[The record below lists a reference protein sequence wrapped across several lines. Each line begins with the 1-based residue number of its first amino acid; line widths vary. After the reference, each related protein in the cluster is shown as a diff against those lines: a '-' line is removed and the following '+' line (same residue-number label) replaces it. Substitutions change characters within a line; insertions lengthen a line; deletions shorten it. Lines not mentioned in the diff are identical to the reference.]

1 MLSSDDL
8 HLFLASSDDH
18 IVHLL
23 APYRRLAMDEG
34 WMSRHG
40 GAVRI
45 LSYELLGFKNLLT
58 FASHKSRVNSFQME
72 VENLLFWIPLFSA
85 TSFWNPFGNL

>member
-1 MLSSDDL
+1 MDDKPDETRC
-8 HLFLASSDDH
+8 A
-18 IVHLL
+18 

-45 LSYELLGFKNLLT
+45 LSYELLGFKLNDGYP
-58 FASHKSRVNSFQME
+58 
-72 VENLLFWIPLFSA
+72 IIC
-85 TSFWNPFGNL
+85 